1 MAMALIWFKLNWFKF
16 MATKIDRKIRK
27 FDATDEAIG
36 RLATQIAFTLR
47 GKDKPEFEP
56 HIDSGDIVHVFNIDK
71 AKFTGK
77 KMEQKEYY
85 HYSGYPGGLKTK
97 TMKEIFAKDPGEI
110 LKRAVREMLP
120 ANRLR
125 NNMLKRLI
133 IK

>member
-1 MAMALIWFKLNWFKF
+1 MEKIKLEKP
-16 MATKIDRKIRK
+16 ADRKIK
-27 FDATDEAIG
+27 TIDATGQAIG
-36 RLATQIAFTLR
+36 RLATEIATALR
-47 GKDKPEFEP
+47 GKDQPEYVP
-56 HIDSGDIVHVFNIDK
+56 HIDAGAVVRVNNIAQ

-77 KMEQKEYY
+77 KLEQKNYY

-97 TMKEIFAKDPGEI
+97 KMGNVFAEKPAEV
-110 LKRAVREMLP
+110 LYRAVKQMLP